1 MWSFVIYDL
10 NVEEI
15 IGTFYEKELQKTNQ
29 QEFRVDKL
37 IKKKGHKLY
46 VKWEGY
52 DNSYSSWIDK
62 NYVIKNWVNT
72 FLNHMNLLVETLI

>member
-29 QEFRVDKL
+29 QEFRVEKL

-46 VKWEGY
+46 VKWEDY
-52 DNSYSSWIDK
+52 DNSFSSWIDK
-62 NYVIKNWVNT
+62 NYVIKN
-72 FLNHMNLLVETLI
+72 

>member
-29 QEFRVDKL
+29 QEFRVEKL

-52 DNSYSSWIDK
+52 DNSFSSWIDK
-62 NYVIKNWVNT
+62 NYVIKN
-72 FLNHMNLLVETLI
+72 